1 MRTLKLLSA
10 LATALTLIGCHSATI
25 AATISNH
32 TSAPLSLIELDYP
45 SASFGTQTL
54 APGQDFH
61 YRFKIIGS
69 GATTILWTD
78 AAHQDHRSSGP
89 TLRDGDDG
97 KLTITFNP
105 GASPTSPG
113 ANPTWNLE
121 LLHPAPGS

>member
-1 MRTLKLLSA
+1 MRTLKI
-10 LATALTLIGCHSATI
+10 LARAGYCPHPHRLPLR
-25 AATISNH
+25 NH
-32 TSAPLSLIELDYP
+32 RSHHFEPHFGEPLSLIELDYP

-78 AAHQDHRSSGP
+78 AAHHDHKSSGP

-97 KLTITFNP
+97 KLTVTFN
-105 GASPTSPG
+105 PG